1 MLPCFAM
8 WRRRIL
14 HGVLLLGSAPAL
26 TVSCSGS
33 SATDINFGT
42 DAGAGFLPPDTGTS
56 SDCALGVGGSSGGG
70 GGTGTGGDTGMGGN
84 TGAAGDT
91 GTGGM
96 TGPADDGGAD

>member
-33 SATDINFGT
+33 SPTDVNFGT
-42 DAGAGFLPPDTGTS
+42 DAGAGFVAPDTGTI
-56 SDCALGVGGSSGGG
+56 SDSAPGMGGSSGGG
-70 GGTGTGGDTGMGGN
+70 GSTGTGGDTG
-84 TGAAGDT
+84 
-91 GTGGM
+91 TGGM
-96 TGPADDGGAD
+96 GGSADDGGTD

>member
-26 TVSCSGS
+26 TVCCSGS

-42 DAGAGFLPPDTGTS
+42 DAGAGFVAPDTGTI
-56 SDCALGVGGSSGGG
+56 SDSAPGMGGG
-70 GGTGTGGDTGMGGN
+70 GESTGTD
-84 TGAAGDT
+84 GDT

-96 TGPADDGGAD
+96 DGSADDGGTD